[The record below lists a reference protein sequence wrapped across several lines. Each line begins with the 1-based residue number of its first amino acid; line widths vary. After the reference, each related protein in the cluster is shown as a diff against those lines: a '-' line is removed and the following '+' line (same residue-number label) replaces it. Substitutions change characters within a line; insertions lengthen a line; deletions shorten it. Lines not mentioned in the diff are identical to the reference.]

1 MNINFINIQ
10 KNQINFIEYKNIIL
24 QLKNFL
30 YALYTNNT
38 KYSFISFVNIKKLL

>member
-30 YALYTNNT
+30 YALYINNNISL
-38 KYSFISFVNIKKLL
+38 KIYSR